1 MTDIDEVLAAA
12 IRTTFLQLNGP
23 ASRLPQH
30 IEMAIAQRIRAALEQ
45 EGVYRHPRAQV
56 TKRREIRRDKKLST
70 RPAFQLNRHS
80 FRNARWLLLAM
91 PEPNRPGDQPPSNRP
106 RMSRSNA
113 NPEKIVQA
121 AQAIR

>member
-45 EGVYRHPRAQV
+45 EGVLVIPA
-56 TKRREIRRDKKLST
+56 RRLPSAAKSDEAKSSQH
-70 RPAFQLNRHS
+70 ARHS
-80 FRNARWLLLAM
+80 N
-91 PEPNRPGDQPPSNRP
+91 
-106 RMSRSNA
+106 
-113 NPEKIVQA
+113 
-121 AQAIR
+121 

>member
-45 EGVYRHPRAQV
+45 EGVIVTPRAEYQAP
-56 TKRREIRRDKKLST
+56 RNQT
-70 RPAFQLNRHS
+70 RQKALNT
-80 FRNARWLLLAM
+80 
-91 PEPNRPGDQPPSNRP
+91 PGIPT
-106 RMSRSNA
+106 
-113 NPEKIVQA
+113 E
-121 AQAIR
+121 